1 MNAETRYKILVV
13 VKKLA
18 SSTREYN
25 IELGEKD
32 NKNWNQHWGTEGDVG
47 RRTGEG
53 EINTLIVQQ
62 KVH

>member
-25 IELGEKD
+25 IELGKE
-32 NKNWNQHWGTEGDVG
+32 
-47 RRTGEG
+47 
-53 EINTLIVQQ
+53 
-62 KVH
+62 